1 MAFCSVPGWV
11 VFHCVCILHLLSPF
25 ICHWTFVSMA
35 WPVNIGMHVYF
46 LIIQFF
52 SGYMPRSGIA
62 GSYGNSVF
70 NFLRNL
76 HTIFHSDCTNLHS
89 YQLCRWVS
97 FSPHPLQHLFVGF
110 LMMAILSGVRWY
122 LIVALICISLLI
134 SSVEYLSICL
144 PIGHL
149 YFFEEVFV

>member
-1 MAFCSVPGWV
+1 MYIASSFSIHLPLDIC
-11 VFHCVCILHLLSPF
+11 FHGLAIVNN
-25 ICHWTFVSMA
+25 V
-35 WPVNIGMHVYF
+35 PVNIGMPVYF